1 MIVRQITLA
10 TTPAQ
15 QINLFFDSRSNAE
28 KAPDLCEAQEALI
41 FRDDYKQELACK
53 VSMIA
58 ADTIIDV
65 AEQARA
71 NGEVQIANM
80 VAEEKFN
87 KRVENDPVIKTMA
100 TAKQNRKRA
109 QEIMQSA
116 QRVQP
121 PPGLQT

>member
-1 MIVRQITLA
+1 MIVRQITLS

-15 QINLFFDSRSNAE
+15 TINLYYESRSSAE
-28 KAPDLCEAQEALI
+28 QAPEVLGSDLLRQT
-41 FRDDYKQELACK
+41 DDFKQVIEYKSEM
-53 VSMIA
+53 VA
-58 ADTIIDV
+58 ADIIVDV

-80 VAEEKFN
+80 LAEQRFN
-87 KRVENDPVIKTMA
+87 DRVEKDPVIKTMA

-109 QEIMQSA
+109 QEIMQNA